1 MDSLEERSERIGQ
14 GRRRWRRMKNLV
26 DGSESLK
33 GAAVNKETRFF
44 LPSRRDVPARLLR
57 MSGGIRCSIIQ
68 VGKIYE

>member
-1 MDSLEERSERIGQ
+1 M
-14 GRRRWRRMKNLV
+14 RMKDLV
-26 DGSESLK
+26 DVSESLK